1 MLQAARLQQA
11 KKEAARGWRATLSG
25 GKDKLW
31 SEQDQAPS
39 QRDDGE
45 EDQSE
50 KEVVEAPPQPSVQ
63 ETAQKDRS
71 VAVTG
76 CLLIYMCSLLS
87 HVTSM

>member
-31 SEQDQAPS
+31 SEQEQAPP
-39 QRDDGE
+39 QEHNRE

-50 KEVVEAPPQPSVQ
+50 RENVEASNVQ
-63 ETAQKDRS
+63 
-71 VAVTG
+71 TG
-76 CLLIYMCSLLS
+76 L
-87 HVTSM
+87 